1 MSEHPTSERLHD
13 LLDGLLEG
21 VERDATERHLEGC
34 ATCADRLAELTA
46 LLDALGGLPSEAR
59 PVRDL
64 WPEIADRIADRIA
77 AGQGGGGGGGPARV
91 LAFPAAG
98 RRDLTHGRRRVSA
111 TVPQLAAAAVLV
123 SLLSAGSAWWAL
135 SRSPGAVAPV
145 AATAGS
151 VEAPVGRVVP
161 AAMPLDVALGDLEMA
176 LTEGRDLLDPETLA
190 VLEESLAAI
199 DQAILEARE
208 ALASD
213 PNSELLN
220 RLLINHQRAKLR
232 VLQQATAGLI
242 RT

>member
-21 VERDATERHLEGC
+21 PEMDATERHLEGC
-34 ATCADRLAELTA
+34 ATCADRLAELSA

-77 AGQGGGGGGGPARV
+77 AGQGGGEGIPAKV

-98 RRDLTHGRRRVSA
+98 RGDHAHARRRVSA

-123 SLLSAGSAWWAL
+123 SLLSAGSAWWVL
-135 SRSPGAVAPV
+135 SRSPGAVGPV
-145 AATAGS
+145 AATPES
-151 VEAPVGRVVP
+151 VETPAGRILP
-161 AAMPLDVALGDLEMA
+161 AAAPLDVALGDLEMA